1 MASLVIDAI
10 VVCLFL
16 AIVINYTYRG
26 FVASLVGFLS
36 FWIASGVATLFSPQV
51 AEYLQPFV
59 ESRLSIENGGDFFST
74 LLQKMISSGYLSKA
88 LAFVLVFI
96 AASIVIK
103 LVEVIVNA
111 MTKLPFINL
120 LNRLFGMAMGVVI
133 GFFWVELIAFAGV
146 SLAEYLNGSLAI
158 FPEGTFQN
166 TVVVKW
172 LYEHNIFRWIVER
185 FLTAF
190 GK

>member
-1 MASLVIDAI
+1 MSSRHPLPGERV
-10 VVCLFL
+10 L
-16 AIVINYTYRG
+16 AMNEKR
-26 FVASLVGFLS
+26 
-36 FWIASGVATLFSPQV
+36 LFSNRELAKILLPLV
-51 AEYLQPFV
+51 LQNI
-59 ESRLSIENGGDFFST
+59 LTIT
-74 LLQKMISSGYLSKA
+74 I
-88 LAFVLVFI
+88 
-96 AASIVIK
+96 
-103 LVEVIVNA
+103 
-111 MTKLPFINL
+111 
-120 LNRLFGMAMGVVI
+120 GMADSIMVSGS
-133 GFFWVELIAFAGV
+133 GEAAFAGV